1 MQLRDSGTLA
11 LCDESPRWDARMEW
25 WFVQGHYQG
34 PGSGRREFMTV
45 LVRSQS
51 RYSGAPL
58 DTFSLLLSILD
69 PATGRAE
76 VRSQVDPGTCEFL
89 VREIGPAPPPGF
101 DPVITRAVADEVA
114 ECGPP
119 RPIRCVPDPVYLTT
133 APLRAAWDGFEFRQQ
148 ETIFELRFS
157 EPETGRKCRFGLR
170 PLRPRVHLADIEVTG
185 SDSMD
190 YASYTRL
197 AMEGEVDGEA
207 VRGQAWLDHQWGTR
221 GWFLA
226 SGGEHQVL
234 GWDWLGIQLE
244 DGHDLLVMVHREQ
257 RRNQVLSRYA
267 ILVEPSGQARL
278 VRDFNLTPGECW
290 TSPATRT
297 RYPVVWDL
305 AIPELGLDLR
315 FTPCIENQEIPMLPP
330 LRAIWEGAGRVS
342 GSWAGRPVSGDARLE
357 MHGYAYLLDV
367 PEHLESVVQS
377 INGHIER
384 YFPRTLRQ
392 ADMERYAGPASGQYD
407 PGAQTEV
414 LSRPLWD
421 LLDRGGKHWR
431 PIFAFL
437 TLEAL
442 GVSRQPYEQL
452 LSLMVELPHGGSLV
466 IDDIEDNALVR
477 RGQECIHLRYG
488 LDVAINAGNTAYF
501 LPLALL
507 ADYPHLSEE
516 QRLALYRVLSRAYVR
531 SHLGQGQD
539 IYWSKYL
546 NVERLNEWMGDLL
559 GPKILELYTQKTASV
574 VEGAAEI
581 VCILA
586 RSGEATREA
595 CVEFGRALGIA
606 FQIVDDILDFS
617 PARIARGQ
625 GGCDLREG
633 KLSYVIFRAL
643 QELAGP
649 ERERLGGILC
659 CPELR
664 RDPAVHA
671 QGLAL
676 VRGSGVLRTCR
687 DEALALVKPAWKS
700 LSWRL
705 PPSEPKT
712 VLRVL
717 WSFLLSLGD
726 DERHVEFTPG
736 N

>member
-1 MQLRDSGTLA
+1 
-11 LCDESPRWDARMEW
+11 
-25 WFVQGHYQG
+25 
-34 PGSGRREFMTV
+34 
-45 LVRSQS
+45 
-51 RYSGAPL
+51 
-58 DTFSLLLSILD
+58 
-69 PATGRAE
+69 
-76 VRSQVDPGTCEFL
+76 
-89 VREIGPAPPPGF
+89 
-101 DPVITRAVADEVA
+101 
-114 ECGPP
+114 
-119 RPIRCVPDPVYLTT
+119 
-133 APLRAAWDGFEFRQQ
+133 
-148 ETIFELRFS
+148 
-157 EPETGRKCRFGLR
+157 
-170 PLRPRVHLADIEVTG
+170 
-185 SDSMD
+185 
-190 YASYTRL
+190 
-197 AMEGEVDGEA
+197 
-207 VRGQAWLDHQWGTR
+207 
-221 GWFLA
+221 
-226 SGGEHQVL
+226 
-234 GWDWLGIQLE
+234 
-244 DGHDLLVMVHREQ
+244 
-257 RRNQVLSRYA
+257 
-267 ILVEPSGQARL
+267 
-278 VRDFNLTPGECW
+278 
-290 TSPATRT
+290 
-297 RYPVVWDL
+297 
-305 AIPELGLDLR
+305 
-315 FTPCIENQEIPMLPP
+315 
-330 LRAIWEGAGRVS
+330 
-342 GSWAGRPVSGDARLE
+342 

-392 ADMERYAGPASGQYD
+392 ADMERYAGPASGEYD

-442 GVSRQPYEQL
+442 GVSWQPYEQL

-546 NVERLNEWMGDLL
+546 NVERLNEWMGDSL

-586 RSGEATREA
+586 RSGAATREA

-643 QELAGP
+643 QELDGP
-649 ERERLGGILC
+649 ERETPGRNPVLPGAAPRSRGARPGARPGARLRSAAGLPGRGARAGEAGLEESV
-659 CPELR
+659 PAPPALR
-664 RDPAVHA
+664 AEDRPA
-671 QGLAL
+671 G
-676 VRGSGVLRTCR
+676 
-687 DEALALVKPAWKS
+687 
-700 LSWRL
+700 
-705 PPSEPKT
+705 
-712 VLRVL
+712 
-717 WSFLLSLGD
+717 F
-726 DERHVEFTPG
+726 VEFPAQPGGRRTPCRVHPRKLTALR